1 MNSPAAALLYP
12 DVMLPEQYFAPP
24 RPAALSPER
33 RLMLAVLEE
42 AVLTLVK
49 HRNRGSEH
57 AGRLVRDA
65 EHWITA
71 TDSRWPFAFA
81 NICAA
86 LHLDP
91 DYVRKGLLA
100 LTRDPAGAQRSVA
113 LPFARRV
120 AGRRHRVGLIHSHR
134 KAAS

>member
-12 DVMLPEQYFAPP
+12 DVMLPEQYFAPA
-24 RPAALSPER
+24 RPPALSPER

-49 HRNRGSEH
+49 HRSHRSDH

-65 EHWITA
+65 ERWITA

-91 DYVRKGLLA
+91 DYIRKGLLA
-100 LTRDPAGAQRSVA
+100 LSNTHDGGPRSIA

>member
-1 MNSPAAALLYP
+1 MNSLATALLYP
-12 DVMLPEQYFAPP
+12 DVLLPEQYFAPA
-24 RPAALSPER
+24 RPVTLSPER

-42 AVLTLVK
+42 AVLTLLK
-49 HRNRGSEH
+49 HRKKGNEH
-57 AGRLVRDA
+57 GGRLVRDA
-65 EHWITA
+65 ERWITA
-71 TDSRWPFAFA
+71 ADTRWPFAFH

-91 DYVRKGLLA
+91 DYLREGLLA
-100 LTRDPAGAQRSVA
+100 LTRSDNGSPSTIA